1 MILIIDSY
9 DSFTY
14 NVVEIFKNLKL
25 RVLVVKSDSEKIY
38 ELAKKSLLICI
49 GPGTGEPKKYPLI
62 KKMLKKNY
70 KKKPILGI
78 CLGHQIICSFFKLK
92 IIRSKKIVH
101 GLKIGIFL
109 KKDSLFK
116 GIPRNINV
124 IRYNSLTVEYKKKKK
139 IRFIAFSKKN
149 REIMI
154 MKHKYLPILSFQF
167 HPDSYF
173 CKYGKRIIKNFLLE
187 NDIFK
192 KNKNT
197 KWQNNTKII
206 Y

>member
-1 MILIIDSY
+1 MILLIDSY

-14 NVVEIFKNLKL
+14 NLVEIFRNLKL
-25 RVLVVKSDSEKIY
+25 KVLVIKSDSRKMCK
-38 ELAKKSLLICI
+38 LAGKSLLICI
-49 GPGTGEPKKYPLI
+49 GPGTGEPKGYPMI

-78 CLGHQIICSFFKLK
+78 CLGHQIICNFFKLK
-92 IIRSKKIVH
+92 IIKSKKIVH
-101 GLKIGIFL
+101 GLKVGIFL
-109 KKDSLFK
+109 KKNILFK
-116 GIPRNINV
+116 GMPRNINV
-124 IRYNSLTVEYKKKKK
+124 MRYNSLTVKYKKKKNIK
-139 IRFIAFSKKN
+139 FLAFSEKN

-154 MKHKYLPILSFQF
+154 MKHKCLPILSFQF

-173 CKYGKRIIKNFLLE
+173 CRYGKKIIKNFLLE

-192 KNKNT
+192 KNKNI
-197 KWQNNTKII
+197 KRKNNSKII